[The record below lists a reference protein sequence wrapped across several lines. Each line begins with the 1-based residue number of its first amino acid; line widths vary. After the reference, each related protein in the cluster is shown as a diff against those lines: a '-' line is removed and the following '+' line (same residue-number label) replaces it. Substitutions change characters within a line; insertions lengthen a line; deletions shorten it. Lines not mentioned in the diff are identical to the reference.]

1 MLLFLPPMAD
11 QDKIILP
18 EKYYLDNF
26 KYVLQFVLDKYKPL
40 LSDTELLFIHDFM
53 ALSEDSQCL
62 YVRISNRKGQFF
74 RKEKLNYPEIK
85 DIGIAHLDLLD
96 RRFIVKK
103 TALEIDECF
112 QLINSYNKP
121 EIVQRIKPL
130 DLSIDKR
137 LKKDELILTL
147 LEIVDGNQLYDTFY
161 TDDIIAQGGQV
172 ELDMIKLFFF
182 GHNHGDMSDF
192 VVRDIGHVKFLTV
205 DETQLGSSF
214 DSREEAEAIMHLSQ
228 LHKEYYLLEE
238 ALTPL
243 AIYEWFAQIEIKYFL
258 ALDKARPQTEK
269 LIHKVGYHL
278 EKHKHY
284 DEALTLYH
292 LTTASPMR
300 ERRIRIYNK
309 QKAFDLS
316 LNTAQEIL
324 NHPNDNKE
332 YYIAQDVINKLDKK
346 LKTTTIRQKEGLMIL
361 VDYSYVQQVE
371 QGVLAYFESQGYSGY
386 HSENTI
392 CRNIFGLFFWEE
404 IFDPQYNS
412 LHQPLQRSPSDIYGK
427 DFYTKRKEA
436 IEAKLSSTKSKAQ
449 LRAILNRSIQTH
461 DGVANPF
468 VYWNEDMI
476 AGMWQFLAFAQLKQI
491 KALLAT
497 IAIDPKNRSTGFP
510 DLFVWKDKDYAFYE
524 VKSPNDH
531 LSEKQLFWLE
541 HFDAWGIKAEIA
553 LVEWTGKE

>member
-1 MLLFLPPMAD
+1 MLLFLPLMAN

-26 KYVLQFVLDKYKPL
+26 KYVLQFVLGKYEPL
-40 LSDTELLFIHDFM
+40 LSDAETLFIHDFI

-74 RKEKLNYPEIK
+74 RKEKLSYPEIQHI
-85 DIGIAHLDLLD
+85 DAAHLDLLD
-96 RRFIVKK
+96 RRFIVEK

-121 EIVQRIKPL
+121 EILQRIKPL
-130 DLSIDKR
+130 DLSVDKK
-137 LKKDELILTL
+137 LKKDELILAL
-147 LEIVDGNQLYDTFY
+147 LETVDGDQLYDTFY
-161 TDDIIAQGGQV
+161 TDDIIAQSGQE

-192 VVRDIGHVKFLTV
+192 VVRDVGHVKFLTV

-214 DSREEAEAIMHLSQ
+214 DSREEAEAVMHLSQ
-228 LHKEYYLLEE
+228 LHKEYHLLED
-238 ALTPL
+238 ALSPL
-243 AIYEWFAQIEIKYFL
+243 AIYGWFVQIEIGYFL
-258 ALDKARPQTEK
+258 ALDKARPQIEK
-269 LIHKVGYHL
+269 LIHKVGYNL

-300 ERRIRIYNK
+300 ERRIRVYNK

-316 LNTAQEIL
+316 LETAKEIL
-324 NHPNDNKE
+324 DHPNDSKE
-332 YYIAQDVINKLDKK
+332 YYIAQDVLNKLDKK
-346 LKTTTIRQKEGLMIL
+346 LKTTTIRQKEGVVIS
-361 VDYSYVQQVE
+361 VDYSHVQQVE
-371 QGVLAYFESQGYSGY
+371 QGVLAYFKSQGYLGY
-386 HSENTI
+386 HSENAN
-392 CRNIFGLFFWEE
+392 CRNLFGLFFWEE

-427 DFYTKRKEA
+427 DFYRKRKGA
-436 IEAKLSSTKSKAQ
+436 IEGKLSSIKSKAQ
-449 LRAILNRSIQTH
+449 LRSILKRSIQAH

-468 VYWNEDMI
+468 VYWDEDMM
-476 AGMWQFLAFAQLKQI
+476 AGMWQFVAFAQLKQV
-491 KALLAT
+491 KSLLAT

-510 DLFVWKDKDYAFYE
+510 DLFVWKGKDYAFYE

-553 LVEWTGKE
+553 LVAWTGKN